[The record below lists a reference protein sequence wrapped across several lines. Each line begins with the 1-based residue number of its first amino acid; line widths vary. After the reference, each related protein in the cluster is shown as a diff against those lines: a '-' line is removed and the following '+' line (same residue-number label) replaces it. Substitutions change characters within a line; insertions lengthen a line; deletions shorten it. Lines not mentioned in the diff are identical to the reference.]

1 MTVLLLFLI
10 LSLFAHQRVFAEP
23 QPELISL
30 TPECLRQ
37 IYNPADYFED
47 VSDLDG
53 AVLFYAPG
61 NGAHISALE
70 GARVGIVA
78 PYNTV
83 YHKELYNE
91 ELKCVWGSLD
101 VYSCSNKKDDFWDR
115 PSNVFYSL
123 SHVANMEGKVPENV
137 FALWGTTHSKS
148 SNKRKPALEK
158 GKDFCS
164 CPWYNTLDVKVSAS
178 KSLFYLWLEKWQSED
193 IENEMNNWRKRWTIS
208 DSFSKSRKN
217 KTYAFSSIYSKT
229 LNLTTEKYDGLLGL
243 KSAEL
248 LKDFPVKEDYST
260 RTLYHMV
267 PFCALTQKFTAP
279 PMYDDEGKH
288 ATYSQHLL
296 KAVIISDKKAYVPM
310 YVLAICFDW
319 SNQSLSSD
327 NDALPI
333 NAVFSAKGGVN
344 DTNLVPK
351 PEYTRVPRSCFSINT
366 LTGEIL
372 WKGGNTVEIDKNI
385 PCAEIAIPAHKP
397 NMEFKA
403 VIAIPSD
410 FQIATSS
417 VSAKWVQVSTNDV
430 TTNPAQIPIGSDLTH
445 TSLCALQQVG
455 KDNVLQD
462 AIVTIDGK
470 EFRLCVATMRA
481 EKPFTSLLR
490 QGRMEYIW
498 YYYSSDKAQP
508 IAADGTSIQKVSSV
522 IGPSSWH
529 VNGDWQSCPD
539 SYENSVLLWGG
550 VCDFFYEKMF
560 DFRSRVIA
568 AKNRAYMGQK
578 IFQFAPY
585 FDDYFESQR
594 GKVDFRKTVSI
605 GMLNNFVHKSSKND
619 NDEWVGDWS
628 IQYRVDENACS
639 LPSILYISNV
649 ITSVGRTTLN
659 CFETS
664 FVLSVVTRIIGD
676 VNVGVMKYPGT
687 HAWNSDGENIYDAY
701 TNDYDSVELP
711 VFYNTTVY
719 PEYTISE
726 KHEEIILR

>member
-37 IYNPADYFED
+37 IYNPEDYFED
-47 VSDLDG
+47 VSDLDD

-61 NGAHISALE
+61 NGAHISDLE

-148 SNKRKPALEK
+148 SSKRKPALEK

-164 CPWYNTLDVKVSAS
+164 CPWYNTLDVKGTAS

-193 IENEMNNWRKRWTIS
+193 IENAMNNWRKRWTIS

-217 KTYAFSSIYSKT
+217 KSYAFSSIYSKT
-229 LNLTTEKYDGLLGL
+229 LNLTTEKYDGFLGL

-279 PMYDDEGKH
+279 PMHDDEGKH
-288 ATYSQHLL
+288 ATYPQHLL
-296 KAVIISDKKAYVPM
+296 KAVIISDKNAYIPM
-310 YVLAICFDW
+310 HVLALCFDW

-327 NDALPI
+327 NDAVPI
-333 NAVFSAKGGVN
+333 NAVFSASGGIV
-344 DTNLVPK
+344 DKELVAK
-351 PEYTRVPRSCFSINT
+351 PEYTRVPRSYFSVNT

-372 WKGGNTVEIDKNI
+372 WKDEKNIELSENI
-385 PCAEIAIPAHKP
+385 PCSEIAIPAHKK
-397 NMEFKA
+397 NLEFKA
-403 VIAIPSD
+403 IIAIPASED
-410 FQIATSS
+410 FSKISIA
-417 VSAKWVQVSTNDV
+417 AKWVQASVNTVEPDYTQS
-430 TTNPAQIPIGSDLTH
+430 PIGADLVQM
-445 TSLCALQQVG
+445 SLLPLKFSSGQCSEVKINNKSFQ
-455 KDNVLQD
+455 
-462 AIVTIDGK
+462 
-470 EFRLCVATMRA
+470 LCVATMRA
-481 EKPFTSLLR
+481 TSTFASLLR
-490 QGRMEYIW
+490 QGRMEYRW
-498 YYYSSDKAQP
+498 YYYSSDVAQP
-508 IAADGTSIQKVSSV
+508 LASDFTSIPKISTV
-522 IGPSSWH
+522 IGPSTWH
-529 VNGDWQSCPD
+529 VDGDWQHSPD
-539 SYENSVLLWGG
+539 SYNDSVLLWSG

-568 AKNRAYMGQK
+568 ANKRAYMGHK

-649 ITSVGRTTLN
+649 ITSEGRTSLN

>member
-47 VSDLDG
+47 VSDLDD
-53 AVLFYAPG
+53 AALFYAPG

-123 SHVANMEGKVPENV
+123 SHVANMKGKVPENV

-333 NAVFSAKGGVN
+333 NAVFSASGGIV
-344 DTNLVPK
+344 DKKLVAK
-351 PEYTRVPRSCFSINT
+351 PEYTRVPRSYFSVNT

-372 WKGGNTVEIDKNI
+372 WKGEKYIELSENI
-385 PCAEIAIPAHKP
+385 PCSEIAIPAHKE
-397 NMEFKA
+397 NLEFKA
-403 VIAIPSD
+403 IIAIPADEDPSKIS
-410 FQIATSS
+410 IA
-417 VSAKWVQVSTNDV
+417 AKWVQASVNTVEPDYTQS
-430 TTNPAQIPIGSDLTH
+430 PIGADLVQM
-445 TSLCALQQVG
+445 SLLPLKFSSGQCSEVKINNKSFQ
-455 KDNVLQD
+455 
-462 AIVTIDGK
+462 
-470 EFRLCVATMRA
+470 LCVATMRA
-481 EKPFTSLLR
+481 TSTFASLLR
-490 QGRMEYIW
+490 QGRMEYQW
-498 YYYSSDKAQP
+498 YYYSSDVAQP
-508 IAADGTSIQKVSSV
+508 LASDFTSIPKISTV
-522 IGPSSWH
+522 IGSSTWH
-529 VNGDWQSCPD
+529 VDGDWQHSPD
-539 SYENSVLLWGG
+539 SYNDSVLLWSG

-560 DFRSRVIA
+560 DFNSRVKATEPHAI
-568 AKNRAYMGQK
+568 MG
-578 IFQFAPY
+578 IGTVMFAPLHDEY
-585 FDDYFESQR
+585 FKSHE
-594 GKVDFRKTVSI
+594 GKIDFRKTVAI
-605 GMLNNFVHKSSKND
+605 GMLNNFIHDSSRND
-619 NDEWVGDWS
+619 KGEWVGAWS
-628 IQYRVDENACS
+628 EQYRVDENLHP
-639 LPSILYISNV
+639 LPSILFISDV
-649 ITSVGRTTLN
+649 ITAGSDVSLN

-664 FVLSVVTRIIGD
+664 FVFSVVSRIIGD
-676 VNVGVMKYPGT
+676 SDIGVMKCSGL
-687 HAWNSDGENIYDAY
+687 HAWNCDGENIYDAY
-701 TNDYDSVELP
+701 LYDMNCKEWP
-711 VFYNTTVY
+711 VFYNFTVN
-719 PEYTISE
+719 PDFEKSE
-726 KHEEIILR
+726 NHEKIILK